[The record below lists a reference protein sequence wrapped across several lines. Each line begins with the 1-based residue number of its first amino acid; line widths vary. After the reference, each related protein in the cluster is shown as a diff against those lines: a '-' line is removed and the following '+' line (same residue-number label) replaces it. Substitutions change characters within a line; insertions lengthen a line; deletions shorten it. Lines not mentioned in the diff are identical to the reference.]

1 MYLPGKILYVGGG
14 RTTNTAEIINLN
26 DPAPAWHWTGSMAFA
41 RRHLNATVLP
51 TGDVLVTGGV
61 GGTTANDLTQ
71 GVHAAELWSPDSN
84 SWTTLAANQITRGYH
99 ATALLLPDGRV
110 LHAGSGDA
118 ANGPPEFNAELFSP
132 PYLLQGARPVI
143 SSAPKSVPYDGS
155 ITLETPDPAA
165 ITRVSLIHLGSTT
178 HAFDMDQ
185 RFEWLSFTRTT
196 GALSVAV
203 PTDRNVTPPGYYMI
217 FVLDGN
223 NIPSVGRILQIGGSS
238 DPGPGP
244 SGTITLG
251 GKTRS
256 NTTTQFMDLTWS
268 GAKSATVDLYRN
280 GNFRKNTPNDGKE
293 TDSRAFTQAATY
305 IFKICESGTYICSN
319 PATLKFLGGA
329 ATTNKAP
336 IAAFTNSCT
345 DLNCGFT
352 DGSVDLD
359 GSLTAWSWNF
369 GDGSSST
376 LPSPSHAYSSGGT
389 YTVALTVTDNRNA
402 KKTLSQPLTVA
413 GP

>member
-1 MYLPGKILYVGGG
+1 
-14 RTTNTAEIINLN
+14 
-26 DPAPAWHWTGSMAFA
+26 
-41 RRHLNATVLP
+41 
-51 TGDVLVTGGV
+51 
-61 GGTTANDLTQ
+61 
-71 GVHAAELWSPDSN
+71 
-84 SWTTLAANQITRGYH
+84 
-99 ATALLLPDGRV
+99 V
-110 LHAGSGDA
+110 LHAGSGDGA
-118 ANGPPEFNAELFSP
+118 GAPGQRNAELFSP
-132 PYLLQGARPVI
+132 PYLSQGPRPTI
-143 SSAPKSVPYDGS
+143 SDAPAAVPYGGA
-155 ITLETPDPAA
+155 IPLATPDAA
-165 ITRVSLIHLGSTT
+165 IVTKVSLIRLGSTT
-178 HAFDMDQ
+178 HSFDTSQ
-185 RFEWLSFTRTT
+185 RFQWLQPITSTNGVVTVT
-196 GALSVAV
+196 A
-203 PTDRNVTPPGYYMI
+203 PTDPNLAPPGYYMI
-217 FVLDGN
+217 FVLNGSGV
-223 NIPSVGRILQIGGSS
+223 PSVGRILQLGTSS
-238 DPGPGP
+238 EPPPPPPGNA
-244 SGTITLG
+244 SVITLA

-280 GNFRKNTPNDGKE
+280 GNFRKNTPNDGKQ